1 VCARLRTSLPKRT
14 GPTWNISTQLQ
25 LRGVPVTTRCNLE
38 GSQRPSYRGVCL
50 PEFLIDLASP
60 TFFLGGPEGFMNN
73 ARQILSTLGVIRT
86 ESFRKVLGRANRPLS
101 LVHRKPVQSRLSCFF
116 TRKRFARLPPEAR
129 CWIWEGETASKFRL
143 AAAQGQCGTCAT
155 RVLSGNVQMD
165 VEAGLTAEQKKCRIC
180 TALCEPG

>member
-1 VCARLRTSLPKRT
+1 
-14 GPTWNISTQLQ
+14 
-25 LRGVPVTTRCNLE
+25 
-38 GSQRPSYRGVCL
+38 
-50 PEFLIDLASP
+50 
-60 TFFLGGPEGFMNN
+60 MNN